1 MKPFIPFRSSTPL
14 LAGSFTACLVCC
26 IVTSP
31 VASADDPP
39 SPPIAV
45 SAADDLNE
53 LSVHPHAPVMVRSRP
68 VIERL
73 PVQVIEPVDLQVAR
87 TGHIYVADAGAQCI
101 FRLDQFSSVSLHA
114 EQLSG
119 IRRICLDAD
128 ESVYALTATPGESTI
143 HQITP
148 EGRHVS
154 LHTLPFPAHTFA
166 RAGLTEW
173 LVAEGRNIW
182 SINADSDRSLL
193 FKAAVPVL
201 DLCTDAG
208 GGTVALLA
216 DGHVVRP
223 GPEGNARII
232 GFAPG
237 SSKRLLC
244 QAGGE
249 LAVLATARHQATP
262 TPLPLG
268 IYPLSTAA
276 IAAPAPA
283 LAHLPEGTLA
293 AGFDSLGNLCLAN
306 PQLRAVTKVTS
317 RFRIPC
323 PHCRQSVLMIFDAN
337 VQPENIGG
345 F

>member
-1 MKPFIPFRSSTPL
+1 MDLNGSRPADPEFDANGVAKNKAHDPKSRTRLPNGGLEHGHPQKFDCIGGDTSDDWPFHAAASVMRAHTL
-14 LAGSFTACLVCC
+14 LRNFPEVDAEHTAVTGISWGGYTTCLV
-26 IVTSP
+26 
-31 VASADDPP
+31 ASLDD
-39 SPPIAV
+39 
-45 SAADDLNE
+45 
-53 LSVHPHAPVMVRSRP
+53 R
-68 VIERL
+68 
-73 PVQVIEPVDLQVAR
+73 
-87 TGHIYVADAGAQCI
+87 
-101 FRLDQFSSVSLHA
+101 
-114 EQLSG
+114 
-119 IRRICLDAD
+119 
-128 ESVYALTATPGESTI
+128 
-143 HQITP
+143 
-148 EGRHVS
+148 
-154 LHTLPFPAHTFA
+154 
-166 RAGLTEW
+166 
-173 LVAEGRNIW
+173 
-182 SINADSDRSLL
+182 

-216 DGHVVRP
+216 DGHVLRP
-223 GPEGNARII
+223 GPEGNARIL
-232 GFAPG
+232 GFAPD
-237 SSKRLLC
+237 SSQRLLC

-283 LAHLPEGTLA
+283 LAHLPEGTRA

-306 PQLRAVTKVTS
+306 PQLRAVTKVTI